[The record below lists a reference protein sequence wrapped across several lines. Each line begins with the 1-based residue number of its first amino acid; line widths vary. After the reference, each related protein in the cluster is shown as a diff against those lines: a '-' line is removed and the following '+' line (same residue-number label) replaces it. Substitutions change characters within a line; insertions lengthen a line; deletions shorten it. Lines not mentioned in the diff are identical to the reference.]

1 MEDILEQNVQWEE
14 HALTTHQFNK
24 VRAGMDYVSSPHR
37 RIVSLKSAAR
47 TLVSS
52 YKSGFLCNGEFILP
66 EDQLSQ
72 IRLTVMA
79 KTNLLVLEKIT
90 AFFHSPRVRRL
101 LLKFSKSM
109 VARIQIVSII

>member
-1 MEDILEQNVQWEE
+1 MQWEE

-52 YKSGFLCNGEFILP
+52 YKSGFLAMANLYYRR
-66 EDQLSQ
+66 DQLSQ

-79 KTNLLVLEKIT
+79 KTNLLVLEKNY
-90 AFFHSPRVRRL
+90 RVFSL
-101 LLKFSKSM
+101 PESALDFKGFLKFSKSM